1 MTFRLYVIE
10 PKTKM
15 YYVQLK
21 TYNLK
26 DTAKRV
32 FDIEIESLKEVAN
45 SIGDDFTAAVN
56 AILESKG
63 KLIVAG
69 VGKSG
74 LIGRK
79 IAATLAST
87 GTPGFFLHPGEA
99 FHGDLGMVE
108 HNDLVILISYSG
120 ETDEILKIIPFLKWN
135 NNRIISITGNP
146 NSTIAKNSDYHL
158 NVCITREACP
168 LELAPTSSTT
178 VTLVMGD
185 ALAIALMEAREF
197 QHEDFARFHP
207 GGSLGRKLLVKVKDL
222 MRKDN
227 LPFIDKNASFTEM
240 LLCMS
245 EGKLGMVIVGTADKV
260 EGIVTD
266 GDLRRALLRNPDT
279 RQLHI
284 DDMMT
289 INPII
294 VESEEY
300 IHQAE
305 QLMIERKI
313 ATILVGSAQ
322 DRTITGVYQI
332 YNG

>member
-1 MTFRLYVIE
+1 M
-10 PKTKM
+10 
-15 YYVQLK
+15 
-21 TYNLK
+21 K
-26 DTAKRV
+26 DIAKRV
-32 FDIEIESLKEVAN
+32 FDIEIGSLKEVAHK
-45 SIGDDFTAAVN
+45 IGEEFTATVN
-56 AILESKG
+56 TILNSKG

-108 HNDLVILISYSG
+108 PNDLVILISYSG
-120 ETDEILKIIPFLKWN
+120 ETDEVLKIIPFLKWN
-135 NNRIISITGNP
+135 KNTIISITGNP

-185 ALAIALMEAREF
+185 ALAVALMEARQF

-227 LPFIDKNASFTEM
+227 LPYIDKNASFTEM

-245 EGKLGMVIVGTADKV
+245 EGKLGLVIVGNSNRI
-260 EGIVTD
+260 EGVVTD
-266 GDLRRALLRNPDT
+266 GDLRRALVRNPDT
-279 RQLHI
+279 SQLHI
-284 DDMMT
+284 SEMMT
-289 INPII
+289 ANPVII
-294 VESEEY
+294 DPEEY
-300 IHQAE
+300 ISQAE

-313 ATILVGSAQ
+313 ATILVGSEENK
-322 DRTITGVYQI
+322 TIAGVYQI

>member
-1 MTFRLYVIE
+1 M
-10 PKTKM
+10 
-15 YYVQLK
+15 
-21 TYNLK
+21 K

-45 SIGDDFTAAVN
+45 SVGDDFTAAVD

-87 GTPGFFLHPGEA
+87 GTPSFFLHPGEA

-108 HNDLVILISYSG
+108 HDDLVILISYSG
-120 ETDEILKIIPFLKWN
+120 ETDEVLKIIPFLKWN
-135 NNRIISITGNP
+135 NNKIISITGNP

-185 ALAIALMEAREF
+185 ALAIALMEARQF

-222 MRKDN
+222 MRKEN
-227 LPFIDKNASFTEM
+227 LPFIDRNASFTEM

-245 EGKLGMVIVGTADKV
+245 EGKLGMVIVGTPDRV

-266 GDLRRALLRNPDT
+266 GDLRRALVRNPDT
-279 RQLHI
+279 KQLHI

-289 INPII
+289 INPVI
-294 VESEEY
+294 VEPDEY

-305 QLMIERKI
+305 QLMIKRKI
-313 ATILVGSAQ
+313 ATILVGSAHN
-322 DRTITGVYQI
+322 RTVNGVYQI